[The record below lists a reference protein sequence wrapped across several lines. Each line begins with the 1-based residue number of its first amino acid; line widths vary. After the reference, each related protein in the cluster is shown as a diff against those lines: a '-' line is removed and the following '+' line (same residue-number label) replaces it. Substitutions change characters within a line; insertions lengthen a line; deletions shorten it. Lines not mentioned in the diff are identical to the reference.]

1 MLMEKQLEERRA
13 QTSRLKEWVFDAIGV
28 ADPPRKCAE
37 ISATIRRLKTASL
50 VEAGASKPADVE
62 APDESA
68 PAAEGE
74 EKGADEA
81 MVVDSL
87 EV

>member
-1 MLMEKQLEERRA
+1 MA
-13 QTSRLKEWVFDAIGV
+13 TCV

-37 ISATIRRLKTASL
+37 ISATIRRLKAASL
-50 VEAGASKPADVE
+50 VEAGAGASKPADVE
-62 APDESA
+62 APGDSA

-87 EV
+87 EA